1 MCWIK
6 IHASIT
12 SWEWFHDAE
21 MVRTWLYLL
30 TKANWE
36 DKTWHGIVVPRGS
49 MVTSRSQLAHDL
61 RLSDQKIRNQLTR
74 LQNTNEI
81 AIKSTNKY
89 SIITIC
95 KYNTYQVAE
104 TENNQQNTNTAT
116 GHTPATQPQ
125 PKNTRLEKKE
135 IDTIVSIKK
144 ENPDLSFISEE
155 LRPIVAKWLAYK
167 KSRGE
172 SYKSSQ
178 SLKALVTK
186 LERLA
191 DGSARKADEIVTESM
206 ANNYAGLFPLKTTT
220 PTQTK
225 TPEYTNRKRWNH

>member
-12 SWEWFHDAE
+12 DWEWFDDAK
-21 MVRTWLYLL
+21 MVKAWIYLL
-30 TKANWE
+30 AKANWE
-36 DKTWHGIVVPRGS
+36 DKAWRGITVQRGS
-49 MVTSRSQLAHDL
+49 LVTSRSKLASDL
-61 RLSDQKIRNQLTR
+61 RMSEQEIRTILAR
-74 LQNTNEI
+74 LKSTNEI
-81 AIKSTNKY
+81 DIKLTNKY

-95 KYNTYQVAE
+95 KYDSYQA
-104 TENNQQNTNTAT
+104 TEMVSNQQGNQQTTSQLS
-116 GHTPATQPQ
+116 PKQPQ
-125 PKNTRLEKKE
+125 PKNNRQEKKE